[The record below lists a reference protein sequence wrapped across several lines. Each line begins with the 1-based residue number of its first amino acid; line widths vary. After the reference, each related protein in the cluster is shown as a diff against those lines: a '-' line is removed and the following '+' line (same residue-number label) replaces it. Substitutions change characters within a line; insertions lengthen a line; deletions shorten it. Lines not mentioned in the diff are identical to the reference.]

1 MSQAADRRPQ
11 RSIFFLAAAA
21 AVFFLA
27 SPSPAEDLR
36 RAIARGNG
44 VAAFDRIEAIAYTF
58 HVRLPEREVSRSW
71 VWAPAA
77 DRVTFRP
84 AEDASDGLTYERAAL
99 SDGTASERARRVD
112 PLFVNDNYW
121 LLFPLR
127 LTADLAA
134 RLVEDPTPAVLPIGS
149 GRARRVVV
157 TYPADEGYTPGDVYE
172 LYLDSE
178 DRILQWVYR
187 KAGAPSPTR
196 VTTWEDRRPVGPLVL
211 ALDRRGADGL
221 FRVWFTNVAVR
232 PKGAAGWI
240 PARP

>member
-1 MSQAADRRPQ
+1 MNKLIRRRQ
-11 RSIFFLAAAA
+11 DLSAIALTALAA
-21 AVFFLA
+21 LLLTA
-27 SPSPAEDLR
+27 SPSPADDLR
-36 RAIARGNG
+36 SVIARGSG
-44 VAAFDRIEAIAYTF
+44 VAAFDAIEEIAYTF
-58 HVRLPEREVSRSW
+58 HVKLPEREVSRSW

-84 AEDASDGLTYERAAL
+84 AGDPQGELTYERGAL
-99 SDGTASERARRVD
+99 ASGSAPERARAAD
-112 PLFVNDNYW
+112 PAFVNDNYW

-127 LTADLAA
+127 LTWDLSA
-134 RLVEDPTPAVLPIGS
+134 RLLEDPVPAALPIGS

-172 LYLDSE
+172 LFLDAE
-178 DRILQWVYR
+178 GRILQWVYS
-187 KAGAPSPTR
+187 KAGSPSPTR
-196 VTTWEDRRPVGPLVL
+196 VTTWEDWRPVGPLVL
-211 ALDRRGADGL
+211 SLDRRGADGL